1 MGAWFGG
8 MLVKKQGEQRL
19 VHDSSPGLAL
29 HPSCIQ
35 EPGRNRWEPS
45 GAGTWARP
53 AFDLGLSLVLLLLL
67 LVRPVGGTG
76 EALTVETLVVRQRH
90 YDPSPGRVS
99 QVERTGPQ
107 VVFRKKPLAEEG
119 GGVAEQ
125 PGRPG
130 GTDEPF
136 VEHVDGPYR
145 Q

>member
-1 MGAWFGG
+1 

-76 EALTVETLVVRQRH
+76 EALTVETLVVRQRN
-90 YDPSPGRVS
+90 YDPSLGHAS
-99 QVERTGPQ
+99 QVERTGLP
-107 VVFRKKPLAEEG
+107 VVVLRKKPLAEG
-119 GGVAEQ
+119 AE
-125 PGRPG
+125 
-130 GTDEPF
+130 
-136 VEHVDGPYR
+136 DGPA
-145 Q
+145 